1 MIPERLFRN
10 LPKKQKSQVNS
21 YRGVLGNL
29 VKEENKIKKYRDE
42 IKQARLNYQKKLKEL
57 REKNYELIEECKDKI
72 EDYHEVL
79 TDKNIDID
87 NLRNDFEFSVSIV
100 KTNPKGFKYYILTLS
115 MRSQRPK
122 NIYLGSEKKIV
133 KHLNE
138 YYKNDSA
145 KLKKLKKDWLEVL
158 GEDCKWADVYDRLF
172 MMLFELGRD
181 KFMDKTMNLD
191 VLYPISD

>member
-1 MIPERLFRN
+1 
-10 LPKKQKSQVNS
+10 
-21 YRGVLGNL
+21 
-29 VKEENKIKKYRDE
+29 
-42 IKQARLNYQKKLKEL
+42 
-57 REKNYELIEECKDKI
+57 
-72 EDYHEVL
+72 
-79 TDKNIDID
+79 
-87 NLRNDFEFSVSIV
+87 
-100 KTNPKGFKYYILTLS
+100 

-158 GEDCKWADVYDRLF
+158 GEDCKWTDVYDRLF